1 MVARLG
7 YMRRNTLTLVTL
19 LMVVAAPLT
28 GAATAGAASA
38 QADSCSFPYAATDAT
53 GTEVTLDS
61 DPERVVTLSPS
72 AAQTMW
78 ELGASEEVVG
88 VSQYAAY
95 LDGAAEKAN
104 VSGGG
109 GPSVERV
116 LAANPDLV
124 LVPNTTYGFARDR
137 VEQIRA
143 QGVPVFVFGAGT
155 SLSFVADKTERIGR
169 LTGNCEAGRESAA
182 EIRTSVEQMRE
193 VLADEEKPVG
203 LDYFYGYTSGANTFI
218 GDVMTTGGLRNG
230 AAEAGVT
237 GFAQVNTETV
247 VEMNPEYVVVPSG
260 ASVPNTAAW
269 NSTTAVQEGNVV
281 VVNEDYLQQPAPRS
295 VDAAETIMRAVH
307 PEAFEEYRAMQTQSN
322 ATATAAETETATTG
336 DPPETTARP
345 TTTAAVDDTPAASQT
360 ATGTSTPGFG
370 VLLALVSLLATAL
383 LAARR

>member
-1 MVARLG
+1 
-7 YMRRNTLTLVTL
+7 MRRSTLTLVTL
-19 LMVVAAPLT
+19 LLVVAAPLAGAT
-28 GAATAGAASA
+28 TVGAAAA
-38 QADSCSFPYAATDAT
+38 QADSCTFPYSATDAT

-78 ELGASEEVVG
+78 ELGASDEVVG

-95 LDGAAEKAN
+95 LDGADEKAN

-124 LVPNTTYGFARDR
+124 LVPNSTYGFARDR

-155 SLSFVADKTERIGR
+155 SLSFVADKTEQIGR
-169 LTGNCEAGRESAA
+169 LTGNCEAGRELAA
-182 EIRTSVEQMRE
+182 EIRTSVDQMRE

-203 LDYFYGYTSGANTFI
+203 LNYFYGYTSGANTFI

-230 AAEAGVT
+230 AAEANIT

-260 ASVPNTAAW
+260 ASVPSTAAW
-269 NSTTAVQEGNVV
+269 NSTTTVQEGNVV
-281 VVNEDYLQQPAPRS
+281 AVNENYLQQPAPRS

-307 PEAFEEYRAMQTQSN
+307 PEAFEEYRAMQTQPN
-322 ATATAAETETATTG
+322 ATATAAETEMATTTG
-336 DPPETTARP
+336 DAPETTAQA
-345 TTTAAVDDTPAASQT
+345 TTTVAVDDTPAASQT

-370 VLLALVSLLATAL
+370 VLLAFVSLLATAL
-383 LAARR
+383 LATRR

>member
-1 MVARLG
+1 
-7 YMRRNTLTLVTL
+7 MRRSTLTLVTL
-19 LMVVAAPLT
+19 LLVVAAPLA
-28 GAATAGAASA
+28 GATTVGAASA
-38 QADSCSFPYAATDAT
+38 QADSCTFPYSATDAT
-53 GTEVTLDS
+53 GTEVTVDS

-78 ELGASEEVVG
+78 ELGASDEVVG

-95 LDGAAEKAN
+95 LDGADEKAN

-124 LVPNTTYGFARDR
+124 LVPNSTYGFARDR

-155 SLSFVADKTERIGR
+155 SLSFVADKTEQIGR

-182 EIRTSVEQMRE
+182 EIRTSVDQMRE

-203 LDYFYGYTSGANTFI
+203 LNYFYGYTSGANTFI

-230 AAEAGVT
+230 AAEANIT

-281 VVNEDYLQQPAPRS
+281 AVNENYLQQPAPRS
-295 VDAAETIMRAVH
+295 VDAAETIMQAVH

-322 ATATAAETETATTG
+322 ATATAAETEMATTTG
-336 DPPETTARP
+336 DAPETTAQA
-345 TTTAAVDDTPAASQT
+345 TTTVAVDDTPAASQT

-370 VLLALVSLLATAL
+370 VLLAFVSLLATAL
-383 LAARR
+383 LATRR

>member
-1 MVARLG
+1 
-7 YMRRNTLTLVTL
+7 
-19 LMVVAAPLT
+19 
-28 GAATAGAASA
+28 
-38 QADSCSFPYAATDAT
+38 
-53 GTEVTLDS
+53 
-61 DPERVVTLSPS
+61 
-72 AAQTMW
+72 MW

-95 LDGAAEKAN
+95 LDGADEKAN

-124 LVPNTTYGFARDR
+124 LVPNSTYGFARDR

-193 VLADEEKPVG
+193 ALADEENPVG
-203 LDYFYGYTSGANTFI
+203 LNYFYGYTSGANTFI

-230 AAEAGVT
+230 AAEANVT

-260 ASVPNTAAW
+260 ASVPNTGAW

-281 VVNEDYLQQPAPRS
+281 AVNENYLQQPAPRS
-295 VDAAETIMRAVH
+295 VDAAETIMQGVH
-307 PEAFEEYRAMQTQSN
+307 PEAFEEYRSMQARSD
-322 ATATAAETETATTG
+322 ATESPAETEMATTTG
-336 DPPETTARP
+336 DPPETTAQA
-345 TTTAAVDDTPAASQT
+345 TTTVAVDDTPAASQT

>member
-1 MVARLG
+1 
-7 YMRRNTLTLVTL
+7 MRRSTLVLVTL
-19 LMVVAAPLT
+19 LLVVAAPLT
-28 GAATAGAASA
+28 GAATAETASA
-38 QADSCSFPYAATDAT
+38 QADSCTFPYSATDAT

-61 DPERVVTLSPS
+61 DPERVVTLNPS

-95 LDGAAEKAN
+95 LDGADEKAN

-124 LVPNTTYGFARDR
+124 LVPNSTYGFARDR

-193 VLADEEKPVG
+193 ALADEEKPVG
-203 LDYFYGYTSGANTFI
+203 LNYFYGYTSGANTFI

-230 AAEAGVT
+230 AAEANVT

-260 ASVPNTAAW
+260 ASVPSTAAW

-281 VVNEDYLQQPAPRS
+281 AVNENYLQQPAPRS
-295 VDAAETIMRAVH
+295 VDAAETIMQAVH
-307 PEAFEEYRAMQTQSN
+307 PEAFEEYRSMQARSD
-322 ATATAAETETATTG
+322 ATESPAETEMATTTG
-336 DPPETTARP
+336 DPPETTAQA
-345 TTTAAVDDTPAASQT
+345 TTTVAVDDTPAASQT